1 MSLQKLDIYHVR
13 NLEKASLYPAPKIN
27 LIYGSNA
34 SGKSSLLEAI
44 HLLGRANSFRSTTVK
59 NVIQF
64 AHSDLIVSG
73 KVHFSSGHVSTLG
86 IQHDGKQVH
95 IRIDE
100 ETRYSRS
107 ELAYALPLQLIHPKS
122 YQLLDA
128 GPQLRREFIDWGVF
142 NQHAD
147 FLNQWRHFKK
157 ALSQRNALL
166 KIRRV
171 KELNVWDQ
179 EFQQYGTIVA
189 NYRKQYLAEL
199 TPFFLTIAQQFLEL
213 ENLDLQ
219 LIQGWD
225 DESLLLDKL
234 AEDLEKDLRYG
245 FTHSG
250 PHRADFQLI
259 IQGRKAKDFVSRGQ
273 LKLLVLSLKLAQV
286 EHLINNGFQSGCVLI
301 DDAVAELD
309 FASRSK
315 LLAFLAAMDVQ
326 VFMTATEKNEFGELD
341 QIGEYKMFHVKHGMI
356 TEVNVSRE
364 TFRKNKS
371 D

>member
-13 NLEKASLYPAPKIN
+13 NLEQAFLFPSPKIN

-59 NVIQF
+59 NVIHF
-64 AHSDLIVSG
+64 AHKDLIVSG
-73 KVHFSSGHVSTLG
+73 KVHFTNGHVSTLG
-86 IQHDGKQVH
+86 IQHDGKQLQ

-100 ETRYSRS
+100 ETRHSRS

-128 GPQLRREFIDWGVF
+128 GPQLRREFMDWGVF
-142 NQHAD
+142 NQHTD
-147 FLNQWRHFKK
+147 FLNHWRQFKK

-171 KELNVWDQ
+171 KELNVWNH
-179 EFQQYGTIVA
+179 ELQQYGTIVA
-189 NYRKQYLAEL
+189 NYRKQYLSEL
-199 TPFFLTIAQQFLEL
+199 MPFFLSIVSQFLDL
-213 ENLDLQ
+213 ENLELK

-225 DESLLLDKL
+225 DESLLLAKL
-234 AEDLEKDLRYG
+234 EADQEKDLRYG

-250 PHRADFQLI
+250 PHRADFQLLT
-259 IQGRKAKDFVSRGQ
+259 QARKAKDFVSRGQ

-286 EHLINNGFQSGCVLI
+286 EHLIQNGFQSGCVLI

-309 FASRSK
+309 LSSRSK
-315 LLAFLAAMDVQ
+315 LLEFLAAMDVQ
-326 VFMTATEKNEFGELD
+326 VFMTATEKNEFGDLD
-341 QIGEYKMFHVKHGMI
+341 KIGDYKMFHVKHGVVE
-356 TEVNVSRE
+356 EV
-364 TFRKNKS
+364 
-371 D
+371 

>member
-13 NLEKASLYPAPKIN
+13 NLEQSTLYPTSKIN

-34 SGKSSLLEAI
+34 SGKSSILEAI
-44 HLLGRANSFRSTTVK
+44 HLLGRGNSFRSTTVK
-59 NVIQF
+59 NVIHF
-64 AHSDLIVSG
+64 AHKHLIVSG
-73 KVHFSSGHVSTLG
+73 KVHFTNGHVSTLG
-86 IQHDGKQVH
+86 IQHDGKSVQ

-100 ETRYSRS
+100 ETKHSRS

-128 GPQLRREFIDWGVF
+128 GPQLRREFMDWGIF

-171 KELNVWDQ
+171 RELNVWNH
-179 EFQQYGTIVA
+179 ELQQYGTIVA
-189 NYRKQYLAEL
+189 NYRKQYVAEL

-213 ENLDLQ
+213 ENIELN

-225 DESLLLDKL
+225 DDILLLDKL
-234 AEDLEKDLRYG
+234 ADDLEKDLRYG

-250 PHRADFQLI
+250 PHRADFQLL
-259 IQGRKAKDFVSRGQ
+259 IQSRKAKDFVSRGQ

-286 EHLINNGFQSGCVLI
+286 EHLLNNGFQSGCVLI

-309 FASRSK
+309 FESRSK
-315 LLAFLAAMDVQ
+315 LLTFLAAIDIQ
-326 VFMTATEKNEFGELD
+326 VFMTATEKSEFGELD
-341 QIGEYKMFHVKHGMI
+341 QIENYKMFHVKHG
-356 TEVNVSRE
+356 VVSE
-364 TFRKNKS
+364 IK
-371 D
+371 

>member
-13 NLEKASLYPAPKIN
+13 NLERATLYPAPKIN

-44 HLLGRANSFRSTTVK
+44 HILGRANSFRSSSVK
-59 NVIQF
+59 NVIHF
-64 AHSDLIVSG
+64 EHKDLVVSG
-73 KVHFSSGHVSTLG
+73 KVYFTNGHVSTLG
-86 IQHDGKQVH
+86 VQHDGKNVQ

-100 ETRYSRS
+100 ETRHSRS
-107 ELAYALPLQLIHPKS
+107 DLAYALPLQLIHPKS

-147 FLNQWRHFKK
+147 FLIQWRYFKK

-171 KELNVWDQ
+171 KEVNVWDH
-179 EFQQYGTIVA
+179 ELQQYGTIVA
-189 NYRKQYLAEL
+189 DYRKKYLAEL
-199 TPFFLTIAQQFLEL
+199 TPFFLSISEKFLDLNDLEL
-213 ENLDLQ
+213 NLQ
-219 LIQGWD
+219 QGWN
-225 DESLLLDKL
+225 DESLLLDIL
-234 AEDLEKDLRYG
+234 IADLEKDLRYG

-250 PHRADFQLI
+250 PHRADFQLLT
-259 IQGRKAKDFVSRGQ
+259 QSRKVKDFVSRGQ

-286 EHLINNGFQSGCVLI
+286 EHLLENGFQSGCVLI

-315 LLAFLAAMDVQ
+315 LLEFLATMDVQ
-326 VFMTATEKNEFGELD
+326 VFMTATEKNEFGELSQLGD
-341 QIGEYKMFHVKHGMI
+341 YKMFHVKHG
-356 TEVNVSRE
+356 TVSEV
-364 TFRKNKS
+364 
-371 D
+371 